1 MNFVLSD
8 LADLVDGKVSG
19 RADLPIHDAAI
30 IRDAVQGDI
39 TLADNPKLEAA
50 LSISKAS
57 AVVVPPD
64 FQPTGLPTITVT
76 NVHESFAKIVSALRP
91 PCEHRATGVSTAAHV
106 SPSAELA
113 TNVVIH
119 PGAVIGD
126 GVRIGADTV
135 IHSGVTVMAGSSI
148 GKETVIF
155 PNVVLYEQTVVG
167 DRVLIH
173 AGAVIGAYG
182 FGYDTRD
189 GRHQRRA
196 QLGFVV
202 IEDDVEIGAS
212 STVDRGTFSATRIG
226 AGTKIDNLVMIGHNC
241 RIGRHNLL
249 VSFVA
254 IAGSCTTGDYLVM
267 GGQAGLRD
275 HIEVGHKVMIG
286 AQSGVMRDIPDGEV
300 HVGTPATPE
309 REQMLMLAAVAKLPE
324 LRKQFKALQKQVREI
339 EVRLASSRPE
349 AA

>member
-1 MNFVLSD
+1 MDFVLSD
-8 LADLVDGKVSG
+8 LADLVDGQVSG
-19 RADLPIHDAAI
+19 RGDLPIRGAAI

-39 TLADNPKLEAA
+39 TLVDDPKLEAA
-50 LSISKAS
+50 LSSSKAS
-57 AVVVPPD
+57 AVLVPPH
-64 FQPTGLPTITVT
+64 FQPTGLPSVTVA

-91 PCEHRATGVSTAAHV
+91 PCQHRATGVSTAAHV

-113 TNVVIH
+113 SNVVVY
-119 PGAVIGD
+119 PGVVVGA

-135 IHSGVTVMAGSSI
+135 IHSGVQLMAGSSI

-182 FGYDTRD
+182 FGYDMRD
-189 GRHQRRA
+189 GQHRRRS

-202 IEDDVEIGAS
+202 VEDDVEIGAA
-212 STVDRGTFSATRIG
+212 STVDRGTYGATTIG
-226 AGTKIDNLVMIGHNC
+226 AGTKIDNQVMIGHNC

-249 VSFVA
+249 VAQVG
-254 IAGSCTTGDYLVM
+254 IAGSCTTGDYVVM
-267 GGQAGLRD
+267 GGQGGLLD
-275 HIEVGHKVMIG
+275 HIEIGHKVMIG
-286 AQSGVMRDIPDGEV
+286 AKSGVMRDIPDGAAYL
-300 HVGTPATPE
+300 GTPATPE
-309 REQMLMLAAVAKLPE
+309 REQMIKQAAWTKLPE
-324 LRKQFKALQKQVREI
+324 LRKQFKALQKQVRGI
-339 EVRLASSRPE
+339 EDRLSSSGRE